1 MHNPRDLNLFYS
13 LLHQH
18 RLSAPDLDVAV
29 KAELKHLN
37 AEEAEQ
43 MRLYLREV
51 RNEIEDYFADLV
63 DPLQLH
69 KIPEAELKDWLKAG
83 YPWMDEQT
91 LTQAYKDG
99 LHFAAK

>member
-1 MHNPRDLNLFYS
+1 MHNAHDLNLFYS

-18 RLSAPDLDVAV
+18 RLSAPDLGAAV
-29 KAELKHLN
+29 KTEFEHLSD
-37 AEEAEQ
+37 EEVRQ
-43 MRLYLREV
+43 MRFYLRET
-51 RNEIEDYFADLV
+51 RNEIEDYFAAMV

-69 KIPEAELKDWLKAG
+69 KIPEAELKDWLKTS
-83 YPWMDEQT
+83 YPWMDAET